1 MLRPHQ
7 RLTQLTRRQFFRTNG
22 LTLGA
27 AALSTLLAES
37 SPLNAATPRPHLA
50 PRAKRII
57 YLHMIGAPSQL
68 DLFEHKPELQK
79 WDGKPCPE
87 EFIKGKRFAF
97 LRGHPNIGGSRF
109 KFAKHGQCGTTLS
122 ELLPNLARV
131 VDELCF
137 IHSMRT
143 DEFNHAPAQLFLHT
157 GFGRPGRPSFGSWL
171 GYGLGSESRDLPAY
185 VVLLSGPMGGAGTS
199 MWSSGFLPSVHQG
212 VQFRSEG
219 EPVLFLS
226 NPKDTTPNDRRRV
239 LDAVRELNDTH
250 LADVGDPEIATRI
263 AQYELAFRMQM
274 SVPELM
280 DIAKETASTLAHY
293 GAQPGRGSFANNC
306 LLARRLIER
315 GVRVVELYDA
325 DWDHHGNLS
334 TALPNKCRQV
344 DRPIAALI
352 LDLKRR
358 GLLDDTLVIFGAEF
372 GRTPMRQS
380 DRAAAGRDHH
390 KDAYTMWLAGGGVKA
405 GFNHGTTD
413 EFGYRVVENPVHVH
427 DLNAT
432 VLHLLG
438 IDHERLTFKYQGRDF
453 RLTDVRGKVV
463 SEIVA

>member
-1 MLRPHQ
+1 MLPLHERMLQ
-7 RLTQLTRRQFFRTNG
+7 MTRRHFFLKSG

-27 AALSTLLAES
+27 AALTTLLAES
-37 SPLNAATPRPHLA
+37 APKPHRQ
-50 PRAKRII
+50 PRAKRVI

-68 DLFEHKPELQK
+68 DLYEPKPELQK

-97 LRGHPNIGGSRF
+97 LRGHPNLGGSSF
-109 KFAKHGQCGTTLS
+109 KFAKHGRSGIELS
-122 ELLPNLARV
+122 ELLPNLAHV
-131 VDELCF
+131 VDELCI

-157 GFGRPGRPSFGSWL
+157 GFGRPGRPSFGSWV

-199 MWSSGFLPSVHQG
+199 MWSSGFLPGIHQG
-212 VQFRSEG
+212 VQFRTDG

-226 NPKDTTPNDRRRV
+226 NPKDTSANDRRRV
-239 LDAVRELNDTH
+239 LDTVRELNETH
-250 LADVGDPEIATRI
+250 LADVADPEIATRI
-263 AQYELAFRMQM
+263 AQYELAFRMQT

-280 DIAKETASTLAHY
+280 DISKETTTTMAQY

-315 GVRVVELYDA
+315 GVRFVELYDA
-325 DWDHHGNLS
+325 DWDHHGNLN

-358 GLLDDTLVIFGAEF
+358 GLLDDTLVVWGSEF

-380 DRAAAGRDHH
+380 DRATAGRDHH
-390 KDAYTMWLAGGGVKA
+390 KDAYTMWLAGGGVKGGIGYGA
-405 GFNHGTTD
+405 SD
-413 EFGYRVVENPVHVH
+413 EFGYHVAENPVHVH

-432 VLHLLG
+432 ILHLLG
-438 IDHERLTFKYQGRDF
+438 IDHEQLTFKYQGRDF
-453 RLTDVRGKVV
+453 RLTDVHGRVV
-463 SEIVA
+463 SGILA